1 MDPEGKAHMKLW
13 FYLILQGYFGYEND
27 RTHVIKVYRK
37 KGDLEFAALDQSFQ
51 LIQGL
56 AWHNNAGW

>member
-1 MDPEGKAHMKLW
+1 MH
-13 FYLILQGYFGYEND
+13 I
-27 RTHVIKVYRK
+27 HYRK